1 MRGTVS
7 PRFPGPPGPRI
18 TPACAGNRDSKGEI
32 LALVEDHPR
41 VCGEQTAMDA
51 NIGIEVGSPPRVRG
65 TAMVVLALACP
76 SRITPACAGNS
87 CIPYALFLARQD
99 HPRVCGE
106 QRTSS
111 PGASRT
117 RGSPPRVRGTGLTG
131 GETVYA
137 QRITPACAG
146 NRKNQPSAYTSERD
160 HPRVCGEQWVLNH
173 ARLPVSG
180 SPPRVRGTASI
191 SL

>member
-1 MRGTVS
+1 M
-7 PRFPGPPGPRI
+7 
-18 TPACAGNRDSKGEI
+18 
-32 LALVEDHPR
+32 
-41 VCGEQTAMDA
+41 CGEQSLLFSSFV
-51 NIGIEVGSPPRVRG
+51 IPQGSPPRVRG
-65 TAMVVLALACP
+65 TGQCEGIRQCAG
-76 SRITPACAGNS
+76 RITPACAGNS
-87 CIPYALFLARQD
+87 TRPRYTAPRAPD

-106 QRTSS
+106 QIAPMVT
-111 PGASRT
+111 PCQHA
-117 RGSPPRVRGTGLTG
+117 GSPPRVRGTGLTG